1 MRAVVALAFV
11 STLLALASTGCAPED
26 PTQRAV
32 RERVQAHVETM
43 SGYDA
48 GRTRCTR
55 TPSPWLVER
64 PTRVYLCTARR
75 ADGDCDWLRA
85 TIEGPDELRIE
96 LAERRAGCIL
106 PV

>member
-1 MRAVVALAFV
+1 MRAVVALAAA
-11 STLLALASTGCAPED
+11 LLALGAVGCAPED

-32 RERVQAHVETM
+32 RERVQEHVA
-43 SGYDA
+43 SLPGYDA
-48 GRTRCTR
+48 TRTRCTR

-64 PTRVYLCTARR
+64 PTSVYLCTARR
-75 ADGDCDWLRA
+75 DDGDCDWLRA